1 MEPILKWISPIVL
14 GASIV
19 AAASVGQFKIGVN
32 AQSIE
37 DTEEQINLLRATD
50 RELTRSINSL
60 ERGDDALTSSII
72 LNTTKLENKI
82 ETLAR
87 EQEKAQAEQSMILK
101 SILEAVKP

>member
-1 MEPILKWISPIVL
+1 MEPVLKWISPIVL

-19 AAASVGQFKIGVN
+19 ASAAVGSFKIDAN
-32 AQSIE
+32 AQAIE
-37 DTEEQINLLRATD
+37 STEEQINMLRATD
-50 RELTRSINSL
+50 RELTRSINDL
-60 ERGDDALTSSII
+60 TRGDDQLSSAII

-82 ETLAR
+82 EALSR